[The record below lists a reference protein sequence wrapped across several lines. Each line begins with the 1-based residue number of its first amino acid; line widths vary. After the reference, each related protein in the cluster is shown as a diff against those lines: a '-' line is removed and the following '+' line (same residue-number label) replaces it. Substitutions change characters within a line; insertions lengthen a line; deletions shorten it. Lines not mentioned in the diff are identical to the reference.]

1 MSERLITDYDV
12 YRAIRRNDKEWFID
26 TIKNRPEFLK
36 YYTDPSGRHLL
47 EMIILYG
54 KKETLKTLIE
64 MGANP
69 NTRNIDGETL
79 LFSALKK
86 CDYNVVRILLE
97 AGANPFEQN
106 LYKGK
111 YITSWD
117 YIKNELQ
124 SPGMLNIFCE
134 SFQKQLNSKI
144 VSPIVVLMA
153 IELGYNIDDV
163 KKLIKKKKINLN
175 YPIFE
180 NKKTSIEYLLDNKK
194 FEIAQQLVDFVADL
208 KHLSYNL
215 STLIDKY
222 TKREQK
228 EEMMFLLKNKAKL
241 HEHADKNGNTLAHIG
256 IATENE
262 ILLKETLDQF
272 PELVNSRN
280 NKGKTALH
288 LACEYYR
295 DKMNIIRFLMYSG
308 ADPSIVDNKNR
319 TALDIAHETHNTKAE
334 ECISTFPSIEK
345 CRAMS
350 ELALALDRRLRRE
363 QGNRVYAY

>member
-1 MSERLITDYDV
+1 MYIELFDV
-12 YRAIRRNDKEWFID
+12 M
-26 TIKNRPEFLK
+26 IKNGLEIPLK
-36 YYTDPSGRHLL
+36 
-47 EMIILYG
+47 
-54 KKETLKTLIE
+54 
-64 MGANP
+64 
-69 NTRNIDGETL
+69 NIDGETL

-124 SPGMLNIFCE
+124 SPGMLNIFRE

-194 FEIAQQLVDFVADL
+194 FEIAQRLVDFVADL

-262 ILLKETLDQF
+262 ILLKETLDRF
-272 PELVNSRN
+272 PELINSRN
-280 NKGKTALH
+280 NEGKTALH

-363 QGNRVYAY
+363 QGNRVYGY